1 MLSLQLGSN
10 SREQGE
16 TFSDSCL
23 DGVASQCLH
32 FSPLPLFAQNL
43 IVMYHHNY
51 NIQLPQL
58 LIR

>member
-16 TFSDSCL
+16 TFSGSCL
-23 DGVASQCLH
+23 DGVASQCLD

-43 IVMYHHNY
+43 TVM
-51 NIQLPQL
+51 
-58 LIR
+58 

>member
-16 TFSDSCL
+16 TFSGSCL

-43 IVMYHHNY
+43 IVM
-51 NIQLPQL
+51 
-58 LIR
+58 